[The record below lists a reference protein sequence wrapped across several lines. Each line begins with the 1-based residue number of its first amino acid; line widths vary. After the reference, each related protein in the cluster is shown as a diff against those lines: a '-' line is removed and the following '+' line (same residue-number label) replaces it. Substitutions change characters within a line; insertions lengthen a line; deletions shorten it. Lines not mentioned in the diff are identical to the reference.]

1 MRHINTQLNMIRI
14 DISDEFKEE
23 IIKIVGDTVREEMRN
38 VTTSPSPKTHIKGIH
53 ELATYLKVSPP
64 RAQKLKN
71 EGVFPYFQ
79 DGRLILFDPDKV
91 QEAMANYNLKNGRK
105 QR

>member
-1 MRHINTQLNMIRI
+1 MKVLPLKIR
-14 DISDEFKEE
+14 
-23 IIKIVGDTVREEMRN
+23 
-38 VTTSPSPKTHIKGIH
+38 IKGIH

-71 EGVFPYFQ
+71 DGVFPYFQ

-91 QEAMANYNLKNGRK
+91 LEAMANYNLKIGESKDEYTTPNSSQKRL
-105 QR
+105 

>member
-1 MRHINTQLNMIRI
+1 MIIQVTRDELE
-14 DISDEFKEE
+14 DIVSKA
-23 IIKIVGDTVREEMRN
+23 VRAAMPAQN
-38 VTTSPSPKTHIKGIH
+38 KTSNSKPHIKGIH
-53 ELATYLKVSPP
+53 ELAIFLKVSPG

-91 QEAMANYNLKNGRK
+91 QDAMAAFNKKKLK
-105 QR
+105 